1 MLRLLKDNVEYVT
14 VTALSAALFYLF
26 FGFKILNPFYIDW
39 ILAGGD
45 PTQHYLGWAL
55 YRYAPFRLQI
65 GLMNTAAYPFD
76 TSIIFTDSIPLMSV
90 PCKFIGLITDR
101 QFQFF
106 GIWGLLCLVLMA
118 ILSCF
123 LLSKFINNK
132 VSLVLAS
139 MLLTASP
146 CMLRRVF
153 WHSSL
158 AAHFLIII
166 GLILIAYRN
175 ELCRTWQLATAW
187 WAFLA
192 FLCSFVH
199 LYFLAMDAILL
210 LGFVLFV
217 ITDRRENHLRGDSP
231 SPKGLILLRDASL
244 PVLGYLLAAIIS
256 IWLLGGFASGMSS
269 GAPGLGYYSFNL
281 NGFFDPDGWS
291 CILNPLPR
299 YADGQYEG
307 FAYLGLGVILAL
319 AVLLIACVIR
329 LIRKI
334 HRKESFEKIK
344 KLLPYCI
351 CVLIITLINILMAAS
366 NEISFGSA
374 LIFQFDV
381 PEMIRKVWDIFRASG
396 RLIWPAVYII
406 ALIPLVFLPRIIKG
420 KLLTVVLVICV
431 LIQIG
436 EMREMIVSKHT
447 EFTRNAVY
455 ENRID
460 DPKILDMFSRHRIKH
475 IVFLDKDNLSQ
486 EDLYAFTELATR
498 YRLTVND
505 FYFAR
510 YMDYPTTEMAY
521 HDVLYSDYDTI
532 FVISDKSYDLAYM
545 FPLEYREYHGLLIGT
560 R

>member
-1 MLRLLKDNVEYVT
+1 MVRFLKTKAEYAA
-14 VTALSAALFYLF
+14 VTALSVILFYAF
-26 FGFKILNPFYIDW
+26 YGFKILNPFYIDW

-55 YRYAPFRLQI
+55 YRYAPFRLQV
-65 GLMNTAAYPFD
+65 GLLNTAAYPFD
-76 TSIIFTDSIPLMSV
+76 TSIIFTDSIPIMSV
-90 PCKFIGLITDR
+90 PCKFIGLLTDR

-106 GIWGLLCLVLMA
+106 GIWGLICLVLMA

-146 CMLRRVF
+146 CMMRRIF

-175 ELCRTWQLATAW
+175 ELCRTWQRATAW

-217 ITDRRENHLRGDSP
+217 ITDNRENHLRIIMAP
-231 SPKGLILLRDASL
+231 
-244 PVLGYLLAAIIS
+244 LGYVISAIIS
-256 IWLLGGFASGMSS
+256 IWNLGGFASGMST

-281 NGFFDPDGWS
+281 NGFFDSDGWS

-307 FAYLGLGVILAL
+307 FAYLGLGVIIAL
-319 AVLLIACVIR
+319 AVLIIACVIR

-344 KLLPYCI
+344 KVFPYCI

-381 PEMIRKVWDIFRASG
+381 PEIIRKVWDIFRASG
-396 RLIWPAVYII
+396 RLIWPAVYIF
-406 ALIPLVFLPRIIKG
+406 ALIPLVFLPRVIKG
-420 KLLTVVLVICV
+420 KLLGVILVICV
-431 LIQIG
+431 IIQIG
-436 EMREMIVSKHT
+436 EMRKMMESKHT

-460 DPKILDMFSRHRIKH
+460 DPKILDLFSRNRLKH